1 MLTFEYKFLPGI
13 SDCSLCAKSFTFAL
27 TSSKTPYID
36 PVVSNDIAT
45 SRRPSGGSGTAAA
58 GSVLVLALTLGVFD
72 KVFVIDAAFFNDSFD
87 FSDVSPTVAPDFSG
101 TTVVTVPPSITTLDN
116 FFVRDGL
123 AADESFFDE
132 TLFVKLAASALSST
146 VRVEAFLSADG
157 VGDPISPLLLVDRA
171 AIL

>member
-1 MLTFEYKFLPGI
+1 MSSFEYKFLPGI

-45 SRRPSGGSGTAAA
+45 SRRPPGGSGTAAA
-58 GSVLVLALTLGVFD
+58 GSVLVLALTLAVFD

-87 FSDVSPTVAPDFSG
+87 VSDVSPTLVPDFSG
-101 TTVVTVPPSITTLDN
+101 TRVVTVPPSITILDD

-123 AADESFFDE
+123 EADESFFDE
-132 TLFVKLAASALSST
+132 AFFVKLAAATLSST
-146 VRVEAFLSADG
+146 VIVEVFLRAGG